1 MAELGAS
8 PWAGAMAGALITMG
22 EEEKWIL
29 PLFLLLYRFCC
40 CCSYCTGF
48 VVVNVTVS
56 PAASVVVS
64 PAIVDVVAS
73 ASVIA
78 VYVAIVVVATY
89 IVVPV
94 PAVGIVAAAVAPP
107 PLALAIIDSIDPM
120 LAQHFD
126 EFSPIVLSFSS
137 QTPPS

>member
-29 PLFLLLYRFCC
+29 PPLLLLYRFCC
-40 CCSYCTGF
+40 CCCSYCTGYF
-48 VVVNVTVS
+48 VVVTVP

-64 PAIVDVVAS
+64 PAILDLVAS

-78 VYVAIVVVATY
+78 VSLCRYC
-89 IVVPV
+89 
-94 PAVGIVAAAVAPP
+94 
-107 PLALAIIDSIDPM
+107 
-120 LAQHFD
+120 F
-126 EFSPIVLSFSS
+126 
-137 QTPPS
+137 